1 MAENQDQ
8 ERTEKA
14 TPKKKEEARKKG
26 QIAQSREIPSV
37 MVLLGAL
44 SVFYFAGG
52 WMFSQ
57 LADVMR
63 GIFNHLVQKSFG
75 AESAQ
80 MLLGHIFLKLLIL
93 LAPLLVVILAA
104 GIIANLAQTG
114 FMLTGETL
122 TPNLTKLNP
131 VSGIKRLFS
140 LRSMAEVVK
149 AVLKIIIV
157 GGMAYATLFK
167 EMGHI
172 PALVELEIPQIITFT
187 GHVALRLGYYTCLV
201 LMVLAGIDYLF
212 QVWQHERD
220 LRMTKQEIKDEHRQF
235 EGDPMVRSRIRAV
248 QREMA
253 MKRMMEAVPDAT
265 VVITNPTH
273 LAVALKFDRSM
284 PAPKVVAK
292 GAGHV
297 AERIKS
303 LAQDHDVPIIE
314 QKPLARALYKNVE
327 IDQFIPADL
336 YHAVAELL
344 AYVYQLKGLAHA

>member
-1 MAENQDQ
+1 MAEDQDQ

-37 MVLLGAL
+37 IVLLSAL

-52 WMFSQ
+52 WMFNQ

-63 GIFNHLVQKSFG
+63 GIFDQLVQKSFG

-80 MLLGHIFLKLLIL
+80 MLLLHVLVQLLTL
-93 LAPLLVVILAA
+93 LGPLLFVILVA
-104 GIIANLAQTG
+104 GVFANLVQTG

-122 TPNLTKLNP
+122 TPNFSKLNP
-131 VSGIKRLFS
+131 LSGIKRLFS
-140 LRSMAEVVK
+140 LRSTAEVVK

-157 GGMAYATLFK
+157 GGMAYATLFR
-167 EMGHI
+167 EMDHI
-172 PALVELEIPQIITFT
+172 PALVALEIPQIMSFM
-187 GHVALRLGYYTCLV
+187 GSVALRLGYYTCLV

-212 QVWQHERD
+212 QLWQHERD
-220 LRMTKQEIKDEHRQF
+220 LRMTKQEIKDEHRQQ

-292 GAGHV
+292 GAGHI
-297 AERIKS
+297 AEKIKS
-303 LAQDHDVPIIE
+303 LAYDHDVPVIE
-314 QKPLARALYKNVE
+314 QKPLARALYKNVD

-336 YHAVAELL
+336 YHAVAEML
-344 AYVYQLKGLAHA
+344 AYVYRLKGMVH

>member
-1 MAENQDQ
+1 MAEAQDQ

-14 TPKKKEEARKKG
+14 TPKKKQDARKKG

-37 MVLLGAL
+37 MVLLSAL

-52 WMFSQ
+52 WMFNQ

-63 GIFNHLVQKSFG
+63 GIFDHLVQKSFG

-80 MLLGHIFLKLLIL
+80 MLLGHIFQQLLIL
-93 LAPLLVVILAA
+93 LAPLLAVILVA
-104 GIIANLAQTG
+104 GIFANLVQTG

-122 TPNLTKLNP
+122 TPKLSKLNP
-131 VSGIKRLFS
+131 LSGIKRLFS
-140 LRSMAEVVK
+140 LRSTVEVVK
-149 AVLKIIIV
+149 AILKVIIV

-167 EMGHI
+167 EVDHI
-172 PALVELEIPQIITFT
+172 PALIELEISEIMAYMGQ
-187 GHVALRLGYYTCLV
+187 VALRLGYYTCLV
-201 LMVLAGIDYLF
+201 LMVLAGIDYVF
-212 QVWQHERD
+212 QIWQHERD
-220 LRMTKQEIKDEHRQF
+220 LRMTKQEIKDEHRQY

-253 MKRMMEAVPDAT
+253 MKRMMDEVPDST

-297 AERIKS
+297 AEKIKS

-336 YHAVAELL
+336 YHAVAEML
-344 AYVYQLKGLAHA
+344 AYVYRLKGMAH

>member
-1 MAENQDQ
+1 MAEGNDQ

-14 TPKKKEEARKKG
+14 TPKKKDDARKKG

-37 MVLLGAL
+37 MVLLSAL
-44 SVFYFAGG
+44 SVFYFAGS
-52 WMFSQ
+52 WMFNQ
-57 LADVMR
+57 LANVMR
-63 GIFNHLVQKSFG
+63 GVFSSLAQEHFG
-75 AESAQ
+75 AESAHL
-80 MLLGHIFLKLLIL
+80 LLGHIFMQLLVL
-93 LAPLLVVILAA
+93 LAPLLVAVIVA
-104 GIIANLAQTG
+104 GIVANLVQTG

-122 TPNLTKLNP
+122 TPNLSKLNP
-131 VSGIKRLFS
+131 LSGIKRLFS
-140 LRSMAEVVK
+140 LRSMVEVVK
-149 AVLKIIIV
+149 SILKVLIV

-172 PALVELEIPQIITFT
+172 PALVELEISQILAFM

-201 LMVLAGIDYLF
+201 LVLLAGIDYLF
-212 QVWQHERD
+212 QVWQHEKD
-220 LRMTKQEIKDEHRQF
+220 LRMTKQEVKDEHRQQ
-235 EGDPMVRSRIRAV
+235 EGDPMVRSRIRSV
-248 QREMA
+248 QKEMA

-297 AERIKS
+297 AEKIKS
-303 LAQDHDVPIIE
+303 LAQDHDVPVIE
-314 QKPLARALYKNVE
+314 QKPLARALYKTVE

-336 YHAVAELL
+336 YHAVAEML
-344 AYVYQLKGLAHA
+344 AYVYRLKGLAQ

>member
-1 MAENQDQ
+1 MADGQDQ
-8 ERTEKA
+8 DRTEKA

-37 MVLLGAL
+37 MVLLSAL
-44 SVFYFAGG
+44 SVFYFAGS
-52 WMFSQ
+52 WMFNQ
-57 LADVMR
+57 LAEVMR
-63 GIFNHLVQKSFG
+63 QIFNHLAQQSFG

-80 MLLGHIFLKLLIL
+80 TFLGHVCAQLFIL
-93 LAPLLVVILAA
+93 LAPLLAVIMVA
-104 GIIANLAQTG
+104 GIFANLVQTG

-122 TPNLTKLNP
+122 TPKLSKLNP
-131 VSGIKRLFS
+131 LSGIKRLFS
-140 LRSMAEVVK
+140 LRSTAEVIK

-167 EMGHI
+167 EMDHI
-172 PALVELEIPQIITFT
+172 PALVELEISQTMAFM

-201 LMVLAGIDYLF
+201 LLVLAGIDYLF

-220 LRMTKQEIKDEHRQF
+220 LRMTKQEIKDEHRQY

-292 GAGHV
+292 GAGHI
-297 AERIKS
+297 AEKIKS
-303 LAQDHDVPIIE
+303 LANEHDVPVIE

-344 AYVYQLKGLAHA
+344 AYVYRLKGMVH

>member
-1 MAENQDQ
+1 MADGQDQ
-8 ERTEKA
+8 EKTEKA

-37 MVLLGAL
+37 LVLLSAL
-44 SVFYFAGG
+44 SVFYFAGS
-52 WMFSQ
+52 WMISQ
-57 LADVMR
+57 LSEVVR
-63 GIFNHLVQKSFG
+63 GIFNHLVQRNFG
-75 AESAQ
+75 VESAQ
-80 MLLGHIFLKLLIL
+80 MLLGHIFLQLFIL
-93 LAPLLVVILAA
+93 LAPLLAVIMVAGILA
-104 GIIANLAQTG
+104 NLMQTG

-122 TPNLTKLNP
+122 TPKLSKLNP
-131 VSGIKRLFS
+131 LSGIKRLFS
-140 LRSMAEVVK
+140 LRSTVEVVK

-172 PALVELEIPQIITFT
+172 PALVELEISQIMAFI
-187 GHVALRLGYYTCLV
+187 GQVALRLGYYTCLV
-201 LMVLAGIDYLF
+201 LLVLAGIDYLF

-220 LRMTKQEIKDEHRQF
+220 LRMTKQEIKDEHRQY

-273 LAVALKFDRSM
+273 IAVALKFDRSM

-292 GAGHV
+292 GAGHI
-297 AERIKS
+297 AEKIKS
-303 LAQDHDVPIIE
+303 LANEHQVPVIE
-314 QKPLARALYKNVE
+314 QKPLARTLYKIVE

-336 YHAVAELL
+336 YHAVAEIL
-344 AYVYQLKGLAHA
+344 AYVYRLKGLVR

>member
-8 ERTEKA
+8 ERTEQA
-14 TPKKKEEARKKG
+14 TPNKREEARKKG

-37 MVLLGAL
+37 MVLLSAL

-52 WMFSQ
+52 WMFNQ

-63 GIFNHLVQKSFG
+63 GIFNQLVQKSFG

-80 MLLGHIFLKLLIL
+80 MLFGHILMQLFVL
-93 LAPLLVVILAA
+93 LAPLLAVIMVA
-104 GIIANLAQTG
+104 GIVANLVQTG

-122 TPNLTKLNP
+122 TPKLSKLNP
-131 VSGIKRLFS
+131 ISGIKRLFS
-140 LRSMAEVVK
+140 LRSMVEVVK
-149 AVLKIIIV
+149 SVLKIFIV
-157 GGMAYATLFK
+157 GSMAYATLFK
-167 EMGHI
+167 EVEHI
-172 PALVELEIPQIITFT
+172 PALVELEISQIMTFM

-201 LMVLAGIDYLF
+201 LMVLAAIDYLF
-212 QVWQHERD
+212 QVWQHARD
-220 LRMTKQEIKDEHRQF
+220 LRMTKQEIKDEHRQH

-253 MKRMMEAVPDAT
+253 MKRMMESVPGAT

-273 LAVALKFDRSM
+273 LAIALKFERSM

-292 GAGHV
+292 GAGHI
-297 AERIKS
+297 AEKIKS
-303 LAQDHDVPIIE
+303 LAAEHGVPVIE

-327 IDQFIPADL
+327 IDQYVPADL
-336 YHAVAELL
+336 YHAVAEML
-344 AYVYQLKGLAHA
+344 AYVYRLKGLTH

>member
-1 MAENQDQ
+1 MAEDQDQ

-37 MVLLGAL
+37 MVLLSAL

-52 WMFSQ
+52 WMFSR
-57 LADVMR
+57 LAGLMR
-63 GIFNHLVQKSFG
+63 EIFDHLVEKNFG
-75 AESAQ
+75 TESAQ
-80 MLLGHIFLKLLIL
+80 MLLGHIFLQLFIL
-93 LAPLLVVILAA
+93 LAPLIAVIIVA
-104 GIIANLAQTG
+104 GIFANIVQTG

-122 TPNLTKLNP
+122 TPDLKKLNP

-149 AVLKIIIV
+149 SVLKIIFV

-167 EMGHI
+167 EMDNI
-172 PALVELEIPQIITFT
+172 PALVELGISQIMTFT
-187 GHVALRLGYYTCLV
+187 GDVALRLGYYTCLV
-201 LMVLAGIDYLF
+201 LVVLAGIDYLF
-212 QVWQHERD
+212 QLWQHERD
-220 LRMTKQEIKDEHRQF
+220 LRMTKQEIKDEHRNF

-314 QKPLARALYKNVE
+314 QKPLARALYKNVD

-344 AYVYQLKGLAHA
+344 AYVYRLKGLAH